1 MYKRAV
7 LWLAPLLALTLYT
20 HLVGLNRG
28 SSDFVPVGRQQS
40 TAFYNFHPDEE
51 TLIRAALDFTDPLA
65 PPLTPY
71 GTLSL
76 YLLKFAL
83 IGHAPVDLNTPQD
96 AALIFIK
103 ARALSAL
110 ISFSSLVLLWY
121 IGCRWWT
128 PQPTALAVLLF
139 AMTPLAIQQ
148 AHFYTVDG
156 LFTLCS
162 LATLYTI
169 LRATGSNTWHSY
181 ALVGLLIGCTGAV
194 RLNGLLLGF
203 ILLLGHFTHTRDLLS
218 NKRAPFKL
226 PALAALIAILSLV
239 AWQPY
244 LVSNPD
250 LIWRADSHADFAFSF
265 GIARGTA
272 LQTWTLI
279 DVHTLP
285 YVHYLTT
292 LLPQA
297 VGWPLT
303 LATLAGLLHIA
314 WRGDR
319 EPRLLLLWVVLCF
332 LIVGGLHTKPIRYL
346 FPLLPFLMLFFA
358 DLCYKLQPRLGLA
371 LAVVVALSTTAYGLA
386 FAHIYTSEDS
396 RIQAARWLA
405 KHAPANAVIGLEKGA
420 FTLHK
425 LIDGTRTG
433 DLNILTLF
441 YTGPYML
448 CGQRA
453 DYLHQRTQRFEHIAL
468 IDVNRYRQFT
478 AVPERYPVA
487 ASFYHQLTA
496 GSLGYE
502 QVARFKHYPVLFG
515 IDYHDDHAEPSF
527 LGYDHPTVLVF
538 ARRDNFDPAFAQW
551 QRRIAQDPHCPDRA
565 LRNIA
570 DALNNNDL
578 SRARRLVED
587 HLAISPTSQP
597 IAQLLA
603 AETYHRLDLPK
614 LAEQARN
621 TYTRPLVTSLRN
633 SPTLHRIPAASAAS
647 LVELGLPDLALAMLA
662 EGASESVFYP
672 LGAMSDMADSYIA
685 VAQRLLTNQH
695 LDHMERVLELSTQL
709 YEKPAA
715 YNTLAR
721 SAYFYENYT
730 RARAMWQR
738 SLSLDPTQEN
748 IRQALNQLTTET
760 AP

>member
-7 LWLAPLLALTLYT
+7 LWLAPLSALILYT
-20 HLVGLNRG
+20 HLVGVSRG
-28 SSDFVPVGRQQS
+28 NSDFVPVGRQQT
-40 TAFYNFHPDEE
+40 TAFYNFQPDEE

-65 PPLTPY
+65 PPLTAY

-76 YLLKFAL
+76 YLLKFTL
-83 IGHAPVDLNTPQD
+83 IGHAPVDLDTPQD
-96 AALIFIK
+96 AALIFTK

-110 ISFSSLVLLWY
+110 ISFCSLILLWC

-128 PQPTALAVLLF
+128 RLPTALAVLLF
-139 AMTPLAIQQ
+139 AMSPLAIQQ

-156 LFTLCS
+156 LFTLFS

-203 ILLLGHFTHTRDLLS
+203 ILLISHFTQTRDLLS
-218 NKRAPFKL
+218 NKLAPFKL
-226 PALAALIAILSLV
+226 PALTTLIAILILV

-244 LVSNPD
+244 LVSDPA

-272 LQTWTLI
+272 LQTWTLV

-285 YVHYLTT
+285 YLHYLTT

-303 LATLAGLLHIA
+303 LATLAGILHIA

-319 EPRLLLLWVVLCF
+319 EPRLLLLWVVVCF
-332 LIVGGLHTKPIRYL
+332 VIVGGLHTKPIRYL
-346 FPLLPFLMLFFA
+346 FPLLPFSTLFFA
-358 DLCYKLQPRLGLA
+358 DLCYKLQPRFGLA
-371 LAVVVALSTTAYGLA
+371 LAVVVALSTVAYGLA
-386 FAHIYTSEDS
+386 FADIYTREDS

-405 KHAPANAVIGLEKGA
+405 DYAPDDTIIGLEKGA

-425 LIDGTRTG
+425 LIDGAQTG
-433 DLNILTLF
+433 DINMLNLF

-448 CGQRA
+448 CAQRA
-453 DYLHQRTQRFEHIAL
+453 DYLRQRAQRLDYLAL

-487 ASFYHQLTA
+487 ASFYRQLVA

-502 QVARFKHYPVLFG
+502 QVAHFKHYPTLFG
-515 IDYHDDHAEPSF
+515 FAYRDDHAEPSF
-527 LGYDHPTVLVF
+527 LGYDHPAVLVF
-538 ARRDNFDPAFAQW
+538 ARRADFDLAFARWPSQ
-551 QRRIAQDPHCPDRA
+551 ISQDPHCPDRA
-565 LRNIA
+565 LQQIA
-570 DALNNNDL
+570 DALNDNDL
-578 SRARRLVED
+578 PRAQHLVENQLD
-587 HLAISPTSQP
+587 TPIAQP
-597 IAQLLA
+597 IVQLLA
-603 AETYHRLDLPK
+603 AETYRRSDQQTLATEARRAYDLP
-614 LAEQARN
+614 LL
-621 TYTRPLVTSLRN
+621 TYLRN
-633 SPTLHRIPAASAAS
+633 APTLHRIPAASATS
-647 LVELGLPDLALAMLA
+647 LAALGLPDLAISILKA
-662 EGASESVFYP
+662 GASESVFLP
-672 LGAMSDMADSYIA
+672 LSAMSDMADAYIR
-685 VAQRLLTNQH
+685 VAQRLLADQH
-695 LDHMERVLELSTQL
+695 LAHMEQALELSTQF

-715 YNTLAR
+715 YNALAHR
-721 SAYFYENYT
+721 AYFSKDYT
-730 RARAMWQR
+730 RARTMWQR
-738 SLSLDPTQEN
+738 SLTLDPTQEN
-748 IRQALNQLTTET
+748 IRQTLAQLNTET